1 MKLSAGILAYHTHP
15 DLEVF
20 LVHPGGP
27 FFEKKDHGAWSI
39 PKGEYTDEDPL
50 KIAIR
55 EFMEETGNI
64 LSETIPFI
72 ALGEVRLKSG
82 KKISAWAIEC
92 DWEMGFISS
101 NSFELEWPPKSGKKK
116 LFPEVDKAGWFTLEQ
131 ARLKLNPAQA
141 DFLGQLET
149 ILKNRS

>member
-1 MKLSAGILAYHTHP
+1 MKLSAGILAYHKHP

-27 FFEKKDHGAWSI
+27 FFEKKDHGVWSI
-39 PKGEYTDEDPL
+39 PKGEYIDEDPFE
-50 KIAIR
+50 IAIN

-64 LSETIPFI
+64 LSKTMPFI
-72 ALGEVRLKSG
+72 ALEEVRLKSG
-82 KKISAWAIEC
+82 KKISAWAVEC
-92 DWEMGFISS
+92 DFEINFIQS
-101 NSFELEWPPKSGKKK
+101 NSFELEWPPKSGKTK

-131 ARLKLNPAQA
+131 ARLKLNPAQVN
-141 DFLGQLET
+141 FLDQLET